1 MVPHP
6 VPMPGSAAARLIEAG
21 IAQFQEHGY
30 ERAGVADI
38 AAAAGVTTGALYH
51 HFTNKMGLYLVIR
64 EEMERRITE
73 RIDGAASALGGGRAA
88 VEGAL
93 LVAFDAAVRFRVT
106 RVLAEVD
113 PAGRADE
120 VASVLAAAAAVPVV
134 RARCAVAAWRGA
146 LAAAADGAGVAEAR
160 AALRWLLGRADD

>member
-1 MVPHP
+1 MPYP
-6 VPMPGSAAARLIEAG
+6 VPLPGSAAARLIEAG
-21 IAQFQEHGY
+21 IAQFQAHGF

-51 HFTNKMGLYLVIR
+51 HFTNKVGLYAVIR

-73 RIDGAASALGGGRAA
+73 RIDGAASALGGGRAG

-106 RVLAEVD
+106 RVLAEAD
-113 PAGRADE
+113 PAGRADV
-120 VASVLAAAAAVPVV
+120 VAAVLATAAAVPAV
-134 RARCAVAAWRGA
+134 RVRCAVGAWRGA
-146 LAAAADGAGVAEAR
+146 LAAAADGADPAEAR
-160 AALRWLLGRADD
+160 AALHWLLGGADD